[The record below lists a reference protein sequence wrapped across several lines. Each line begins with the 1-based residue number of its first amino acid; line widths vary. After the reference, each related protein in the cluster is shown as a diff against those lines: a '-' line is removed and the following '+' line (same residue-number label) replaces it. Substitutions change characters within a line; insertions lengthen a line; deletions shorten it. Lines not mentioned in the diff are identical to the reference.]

1 MATLQTL
8 PDVTTVLPLQPSGG
22 VTTLAVRSVF
32 YAVFKHSRLVIG
44 VFLLI
49 FLASAVTAVIRPTT
63 WRASTKVLVKLG
75 ETVQLGPS
83 QNQSKSIYLPLT
95 PEVVKTEADIIRS
108 LEVIKQAVERVG
120 VQPEPGTSL
129 AQMLAGMQLA
139 LTVTP
144 SPGSNVLQLSYVGRS
159 PERAARMV
167 NAITDEYV
175 DQHHRVYRNA
185 EGITSFYGKQL
196 HVLHK
201 EMKVAQRKLRNYQKR
216 QRIVDVDQEMLLL
229 DKDVLE
235 QKKAYAAFR
244 LKMRG
249 VTQKLQSVRAQ
260 VDKTP
265 ELIPYS
271 EDFHQSP
278 TLEGFRT
285 KLAEL
290 ESQRIGLLQAY
301 LPNDRHVSDKD
312 AEIASLKARM
322 KQEEERPLTDTT
334 KRHNDLRSEL
344 QKNAFTLETLL
355 SDLHAREP
363 GLHQRV
369 NRTAKRLRQLRDRR
383 YTVANLKAD
392 ADEKA
397 YAYDLY
403 RKKQEEARIEEA
415 MTFQSMVSVSVV
427 DHAVPPLDPEN
438 GLLLPL
444 LLGLAGGLALAAGL
458 AVAVEYLNRRLRF
471 EEEVERYLELPVLA
485 VIPDLE
491 STAGIARA

>member
-8 PDVTTVLPLQPSGG
+8 PDATVMPMQPSGG

-32 YAVFKHSRLVIG
+32 YAIFKHGRLVIG

-49 FLASAVTAVIRPTT
+49 FLAAAVTAVIRPTT

-75 ETVQLGPS
+75 ETVQLAPAE
-83 QNQSKSIYLPLT
+83 NQSKSIYLPLT

-129 AQMLAGMQLA
+129 AQMLNGMQLA

-144 SPGSNVLQLSYVGRS
+144 SPGSNVLQISYVGRS

-167 NAITDEYV
+167 NSITDEYV
-175 DQHHRVYRNA
+175 EHHHRVYRSA

-196 HVLHK
+196 HVLFK
-201 EMKVAQRKLRNYQKR
+201 EMKVAQKKLRDYQKR
-216 QRIVDVDQEMLLL
+216 ERIVDVEQEILLL

-249 VTQKLQSVRAQ
+249 VAQKIQSVHAQ
-260 VDKTP
+260 IDRTP
-265 ELIPYS
+265 ELILSRQDY
-271 EDFHQSP
+271 HQSA

-285 KLAEL
+285 RLAQL
-290 ESQRIGLLQAY
+290 ESELIGLLQAY
-301 LPNDRHVSDKD
+301 LPTDRHVITKQE
-312 AEIASLKARM
+312 EIAALKARM
-322 KQEEERPLTDTT
+322 KLEEERPLTDVTHE
-334 KRHNDLRSEL
+334 HNVLRSEL
-344 QKNAFTLETLL
+344 QKNGYTLETLL
-355 SDLHAREP
+355 SDLRAREP
-363 GLHQRV
+363 GLRQRLDE
-369 NRTAKRLRQLRDRR
+369 TARHLRQLRDRR
-383 YTVANLKAD
+383 YTVANMKAD

-403 RKKQEEARIEEA
+403 RKKQEEARIQEA

-444 LLGLAGGLALAAGL
+444 LLGLVGGLVIAAGL
-458 AVAVEYLNRRLRF
+458 AVSVEYLNRRLRF